1 MLYRLFNVER
11 PEEFAWVAVG
21 LLGEAIFA
29 GRMLVQWIQS
39 ERRRESVVN
48 PIFWWM
54 SLVGSAMLIVYFC
67 WRRDAVG
74 VIGQF
79 AIFIYVRN
87 LMLIARSRREQ
98 LRAEVDAEGSD
109 QP

>member
-1 MLYRLFNVER
+1 MLYRVFNVER
-11 PEEFAWVAVG
+11 PEEMAWVAVG

-39 ERRRESVVN
+39 ERRRESIVS

-54 SLVGSAMLIVYFC
+54 SLVGSAMLIVYFT
-67 WRRDAVG
+67 WRKDLVG
-74 VIGQF
+74 VLGQF

-87 LMLIARSRREQ
+87 LMLIARSRKEKLRREV
-98 LRAEVDAEGSD
+98 LAEGSD

>member
-1 MLYRLFNVER
+1 MLERIFNIER
-11 PEEFAWVAVG
+11 PEQLAWVAVG
-21 LLGEAIFA
+21 LAGEAIFA

-39 ERRRESVVN
+39 ERRRESVVS

-67 WRRDAVG
+67 WRRDLVG

-87 LMLIARSRREQ
+87 LMLIARSRRSQ
-98 LRAEVDAEGSD
+98 LEAEVRAEGSNL
-109 QP
+109 P

>member
-1 MLYRLFNVER
+1 MLYRFFNVEA
-11 PEEFAWVAVG
+11 PGELVWVGIG

-39 ERRRESVVN
+39 ERRKESVVS

-54 SLVGSAMLIVYFC
+54 SLVGSVMLIVYFI
-67 WRRDAVG
+67 WRRDVVG
-74 VIGQF
+74 VVGQF

-87 LMLIARSRREQ
+87 LMLISKSKKTQ
-98 LRAEVDAEGSD
+98 LVAAVRAEGSD